1 MAPTICRRRVAL
13 AVLPLA
19 MHAALPKK
27 AKARTEADI
36 TERDGAVQYDVDQL
50 IREVDA
56 VERKIDNMD
65 TSISILTVQLALLG
79 FFIAFRSS

>member
-1 MAPTICRRRVAL
+1 MAPTICRRHVAL

-19 MHAALPKK
+19 MHAAVPKK
-27 AKARTEADI
+27 AGAQIDADRL
-36 TERDGAVQYDVDQL
+36 EREGAVQYDVDQL

-56 VERKIDNMD
+56 VERKLDNMD
-65 TSISILTVQLALLG
+65 TSISILSVEMALLG